1 MPWVHDKFVGKK
13 ALTLH
18 WVVHGEDSVASEVN
32 LGLASWK
39 FERSNPSA
47 VELPGKAPWENGARR
62 DG

>member
-1 MPWVHDKFVGKK
+1 MAG
-13 ALTLH
+13 
-18 WVVHGEDSVASEVN
+18 EVN

-62 DG
+62 DGYKLVRQSGQF